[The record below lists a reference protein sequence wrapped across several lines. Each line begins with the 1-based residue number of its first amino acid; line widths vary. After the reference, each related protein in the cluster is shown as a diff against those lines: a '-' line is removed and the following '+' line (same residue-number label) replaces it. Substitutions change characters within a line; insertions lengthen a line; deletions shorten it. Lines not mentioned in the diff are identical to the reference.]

1 MKTSK
6 ADFSEF
12 KKAFKEYVELFGLK
26 MYTVYYYHEK
36 IDGAYAG
43 IEIDN
48 SGMAAQVKLST
59 EVDKDWDNSRNS
71 AKHEAIHL
79 LISNLGAL
87 AKSRFI
93 TPDQVYEENERIVA
107 VLEKV
112 IK

>member
-87 AKSRFI
+87 AQSRFI